1 MSRSVTLLFPGQG
14 SQYVGMGKN
23 LEGSAGFEVFA
34 KADQTL
40 DLPLSRYM
48 FEGPEEQLT
57 MTAHTQPA
65 ILNHSIA
72 HFINLKKILDQKE
85 IKIDAVLGHSVGE
98 YAALVAAGSLTLD
111 QATKAVHLRGRF
123 MQEAVPAGQGKM
135 MAILKVPAETVKKAC
150 QESSTADSKVMPA
163 NFNEPNQIVISG
175 EAKACERAVAW
186 LEKNHEGPFRHVE
199 LNVSAPFHSNLM
211 DPAAKKLAAELD
223 KLDFKS
229 NEIPYYANIDARLYP
244 AQTES
249 IQIKQNLVSQVAG
262 SVLWTQSFEQL
273 PDDTICLEV
282 GPGRVLMGLAR
293 KINRNIKVLSLD
305 KEGSYEELEELFS

>member
-14 SQYVGMGKN
+14 AQYVGMGKN
-23 LEGSAGFEVFA
+23 LEGTQGFEVFQ

-48 FEGPEEQLT
+48 FEGPEAELT
-57 MTAHTQPA
+57 STAHTQPA

-72 HFINLKKILDQKE
+72 HFINLKKFLDNKE
-85 IKIDAVLGHSVGE
+85 IKIQAVLGHSVGE
-98 YAALVAAGSLTLD
+98 YAALVAAGVLD
-111 QATKAVHLRGRF
+111 LAQATKAVHLRGSF

-135 MAILKVPAETVKKAC
+135 FAVLKVPAETVEKAC
-150 QESSTADSKVMPA
+150 RESSNDEGQVMPA

-175 EAKACERAVAW
+175 ESKACERALAW
-186 LEKNHEGPFRHVE
+186 LEKNHEGAFRQVE
-199 LNVSAPFHSNLM
+199 LNVSAPFHSSLM

-223 KLDFKS
+223 KLDFKP
-229 NEIPYYANIDARLYP
+229 NQIPYYANIDAKLYP
-244 AQTES
+244 VQTDPT
-249 IQIKQNLVSQVAG
+249 QIKQNLVSQVAG
-262 SVLWTQSFEQL
+262 SVQWTQSFQQL
-273 PDDTICLEV
+273 PDDSLCLEV

-305 KEGSYEELEELFS
+305 KEGAYEELEELFS